1 MSESLENDCGTLKG
15 AQRHLHSEEPV
26 CVNCLGYLDN
36 LIGDV
41 LSTTQHGTEAG
52 YHRHIRDA
60 RRRREWDRIWNE
72 RDGVL
77 TKAFFNYHKGEHP
90 EYIGWTP
97 AFLWPPIAAC
107 PHSPTCRE
115 AHAAIKQTER
125 DDIDAERDEINERS
139 RDIKARVK
147 QSMSSGF
154 CRPGEA
160 PHVDSV
166 LRKEWRKFNSECP
179 EVKEVLES
187 FAKCLEGVT
196 PNKLVVT
203 LSGIKYNVPHPLMT
217 EELTAIVVSIMR
229 IDGDLPKT
237 KIPLQT
243 ILAHRVVEAGLLN
256 FNGKVWSAVDLEDVF
271 S

>member
-15 AQRHLHSEEPV
+15 AQRHLHSDEPV
-26 CVNCLGYLDN
+26 CIRCIGYLDN

-60 RRRREWDRIWNE
+60 RRRREWDRVWSPE
-72 RDGVL
+72 EGVL
-77 TKAFFNYHKGEHP
+77 TDRFYDKGESD
-90 EYIGWTP
+90 EYTGWVP
-97 AFLWPPIAAC
+97 GFLWPPIADC
-107 PHSPTCRE
+107 PHMPTCRE
-115 AHAAIKQTER
+115 AHALVKQTQR
-125 DDIDAERDEINERS
+125 DDVDAERDEIVERG
-139 RDIKARVK
+139 RKARVK
-147 QSMSSGF
+147 QSAGF

-166 LRKEWRKFNSECP
+166 LRKEWRKFVSECP
-179 EVKEVLES
+179 EVKAILDA
-187 FAKCLEGVT
+187 FATCLVDVT

-203 LSGIKYNVPHPLMT
+203 LSGQKYNVPHPLMT
-217 EELTAIVVSIMR
+217 EELTSIVVSLMKLK
-229 IDGDLPKT
+229 GDLPNT

-243 ILAHRVVEAGLLN
+243 ILAHRVVEAGMLN
-256 FNGKVWSAVDLEDVF
+256 FDGKVWSAVDIEDMF